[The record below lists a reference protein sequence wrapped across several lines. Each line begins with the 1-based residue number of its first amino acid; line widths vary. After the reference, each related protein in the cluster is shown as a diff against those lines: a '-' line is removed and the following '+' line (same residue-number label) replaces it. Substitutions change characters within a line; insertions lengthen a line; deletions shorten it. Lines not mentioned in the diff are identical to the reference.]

1 METRAIAWNQP
12 VLSERQFSA
21 LCMGLSAKPALKC
34 PFGSDTF
41 HTVLE
46 KNLIALHLTQNY

>member
-1 METRAIAWNQP
+1 METRAIAWSQP
-12 VLSERQFSA
+12 VLSECHFSA
-21 LCMGLSAKPALKC
+21 LCMGLGVKLALKC

-46 KNLIALHLTQNY
+46 K